1 MAEHVIREVSGG
13 VMTLTLARAD
23 KKNALSNAMYSAMS
37 DGLERAEKDP
47 SVRVVLFQGDGDSF
61 TAGNDLA
68 DFSAQANG
76 EDTAESQAHRFISN
90 LGKATR
96 PLVAAVQGN
105 AVGVGTTMLLHC
117 DLVFL
122 ADTAKLMTPFVNLAL
137 VPEAASSWLLPAR
150 IGHVRAYAM
159 FALGE
164 PLDAATAL
172 ACGLANA
179 VVPAAELRAKAHQ
192 AAVALTQRPAGSLS
206 HTKALMRE
214 AEKIAAQIN
223 RESALF
229 RGRLQTGEAREAFA
243 AFAERRKP
251 DFSKVAAG

>member
-1 MAEHVIREVSGG
+1 MTQHVKTEVTAGI
-13 VMTLTLARAD
+13 MTMTLARAE
-23 KKNALSNAMYSAMS
+23 KKNALSNAMYSALS
-37 DGLERAEKDP
+37 EGLERAEKDP
-47 SVRVVLFQGDGDSF
+47 AVRVVLFQGDGDSF
-61 TAGNDLA
+61 TSGNDIA
-68 DFSAQANG
+68 DFNAQANG
-76 EDTAESQAHRFISN
+76 SGTGESQAFRFIRS

-122 ADTAKLMTPFVNLAL
+122 ADTARLMTPFVNLAL

-179 VVPAAELRAKAHQ
+179 VVPAADLRARAWQ
-192 AAVALTQRPAGSLS
+192 AAEALTKRPAGSLG

-214 AEKIAAQIN
+214 MDKIAAQMN

-229 RGRLQTGEAREAFA
+229 AERLQTGEAREAFA

-251 DFSKVAAG
+251 DFTKLTSD